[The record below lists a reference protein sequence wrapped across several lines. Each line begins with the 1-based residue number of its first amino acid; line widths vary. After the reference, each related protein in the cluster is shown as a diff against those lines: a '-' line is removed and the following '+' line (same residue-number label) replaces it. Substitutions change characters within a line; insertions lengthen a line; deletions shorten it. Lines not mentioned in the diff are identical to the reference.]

1 MSVFLSQYMYILIV
15 LPVFVGI
22 LAYFLPKKLG
32 IIVCIAAQ
40 AVHLTYSIFA
50 FFNAKQTP
58 LELAV
63 GGWRAPIGIML
74 YLDNLSA
81 VMVVLV
87 SFLFL
92 MLLLFQYRA
101 PLRGQSVFNAFFDIR
116 RAYGG
121 DIFMRRLIYHICNG
135 GGIHHRR
142 IASYN
147 EQTRLALHVRR
158 HDIPAGKYIRDDVL
172 SIRARIF
179 I

>member
-1 MSVFLSQYMYILIV
+1 MYILIV

-32 IIVCIAAQ
+32 VIVCIAAQ

-50 FFNAKQTP
+50 FFNAKQSP
-58 LELAV
+58 LELAL

-92 MLLLFQYRA
+92 MLLLFNIERHYVDN
-101 PLRGQSVFNAFFDIR
+101 LFFNAFFDIR

-121 DIFMRRLIYHICNG
+121 DIFMRRLIYHIRNG
-135 GGIHHRR
+135 GSIHHRR
-142 IASYN
+142 G
-147 EQTRLALHVRR
+147 RFL
-158 HDIPAGKYIRDDVL
+158 
-172 SIRARIF
+172 
-179 I
+179 